1 MFSRYGNTNI
11 KMIRMKN
18 NVSYKHFLHTI
29 NFMGHICRINT
40 LGYAILDLIKQAFLY
55 SFVKFSGF
63 LFLMFIYIMY
73 FTISFYP
80 LHCFRGRGH
89 CTLSGARS
97 ALRYFS
103 VACAGS
109 RTCRRVRYRMQSK
122 ISSSFRSL
130 RLRERS
136 LP

>member
-89 CTLSGARS
+89 CTLSVRAPHSATLALPAPAPAPVGAS
-97 ALRYFS
+97 AT
-103 VACAGS
+103 ACNP
-109 RTCRRVRYRMQSK
+109 K
-122 ISSSFRSL
+122 
-130 RLRERS
+130 
-136 LP
+136 